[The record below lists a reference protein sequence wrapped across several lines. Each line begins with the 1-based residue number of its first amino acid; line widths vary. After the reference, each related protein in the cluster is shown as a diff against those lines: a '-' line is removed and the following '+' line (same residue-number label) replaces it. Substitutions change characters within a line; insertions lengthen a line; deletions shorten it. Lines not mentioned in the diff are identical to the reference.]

1 MVNLFIP
8 LLERVGLIII
18 LAYILLNIN
27 YFKVLLKNR
36 DVFSTKVKFIVIF
49 SAFAIISNFTGVEV
63 NGESTFLNGFLLKVG
78 QHSSIAN
85 TRVLTI
91 GVSGLIGGPFVGFFV
106 GMISSTVRLIQGG
119 DAAYTYFVSSV
130 LVGFFSG
137 YFGRKSLRKNT
148 FPSVKEGMIIGVI
161 MECIQMICIVI
172 FKGNINGSV
181 ELLKIIALPMILI
194 NGIGTGIFLSIISST
209 LRQEESALAVQT
221 HDVLELANH
230 TLPFFRSGLNE
241 ESCKEAAIYICKFL
255 RVSAVSI
262 TDNKRILAHV
272 GAGSDHHIP
281 SFKILTDLSKSVI
294 QTGRIKVANSPEE
307 IGCNHNGCPLKA
319 AIVVPL
325 HSSGEVVGTFKLYF
339 TDPTKLTFVERQL
352 AEGLG
357 EIFSSQIEFGEI
369 EIQNKL
375 QKDAEIKSL
384 QAQVNP
390 HFFFNAI
397 NTISALIRIDSEQ
410 GRRLLLQLSKFFRSN
425 LQGARRN
432 LITLEEELEQV
443 RAYLSIEQARF
454 PNKYT
459 VEFQVEESMNDY
471 LLPPFVIQILVENAL
486 KHAFG
491 SRKNGNNVWVKV
503 TDVKGSI
510 RFEVK
515 DNGFGIDES
524 KIEKLGKDVVES
536 ESGTGSAIENLNKRL
551 KSLFS
556 DSSALQ
562 FETSSS
568 GTTISCNIPKREFGG
583 V

>member
-1 MVNLFIP
+1 MINLFIP

-36 DVFSTKVKFIVIF
+36 NKLSTKVKFIVIF
-49 SAFAIISNFTGVEV
+49 SIFAIISNFTGVEV
-63 NGESTFLNGFLLKVG
+63 NGKSTFFKGFLLTVG
-78 QHSSIAN
+78 EQSSIAN

-106 GMISSTVRLIQGG
+106 GVISGIVRLCQGG

-130 LVGFFSG
+130 LVGLLSG
-137 YFGRKSLRKNT
+137 YFGNKSLLKNK
-148 FPSVKEGMIIGVI
+148 FPSVKQGVI
-161 MECIQMICIVI
+161 TGIVMECIQMLCIIV
-172 FKGNINGSV
+172 FKGNIIDSLALV
-181 ELLKIIALPMILI
+181 KIIALPMILI

-241 ESCKEAAIYICKFL
+241 ESCKEAATYIRKFL

-281 SFKILTDLSKSVI
+281 SYKILTDLSRAAV
-294 QTGRIKVANSPEE
+294 QTGKIKIANSPQE
-307 IGCNHNGCPLKA
+307 IGCNHQGCPLRA

-325 HSSGEVVGTFKLYF
+325 HSRGEIVGTLKLYF
-339 TDPTKLTFVERQL
+339 TDETQLTFGERQL

-357 EIFSSQIEFGEI
+357 EIFSTQIEFGEI
-369 EIQNKL
+369 ELQNKL

-410 GRRLLLQLSKFFRSN
+410 GRKLLLQLSKFFRAN
-425 LQGARRN
+425 LHGARRN
-432 LITLEEELEQV
+432 LITLEEELDQV
-443 RAYLSIEQARF
+443 NAYLSIEQARF
-454 PNKYT
+454 PNKYD
-459 VEFQVEESMNDY
+459 VEFQIEEDMKNY
-471 LLPPFVIQILVENAL
+471 LLPPFIIQILVDNSL

-491 SRKNGNNVWVKV
+491 SRKEDNKVWVEV
-503 TDVKGSI
+503 INLGRDI
-510 RFEVK
+510 RLKVK
-515 DNGFGIDES
+515 DNGFGIDKT
-524 KIEKLGKDVVES
+524 KIDKLGSEVVDS
-536 ESGTGSAIENLNKRL
+536 ESGTGSAIENLNNRL
-551 KSLFS
+551 KSLFG
-556 DSSALQ
+556 DSSLLK

-568 GTTISCNIPKREFGG
+568 GTTVSCEIPKREIGG

>member
-1 MVNLFIP
+1 MINLFIP

-36 DVFSTKVKFIVIF
+36 NKLSTKVKFIVIF
-49 SAFAIISNFTGVEV
+49 SIFAIISNFTGVEV
-63 NGESTFLNGFLLKVG
+63 NGKSTFFKGFLLTVG
-78 QHSSIAN
+78 EQSSIAN

-106 GMISSTVRLIQGG
+106 GVISGIVRLCQGG

-130 LVGFFSG
+130 LVGLLSG
-137 YFGRKSLRKNT
+137 YFGNKSLIKNK
-148 FPSVKEGMIIGVI
+148 FPSVKQGVLTGI
-161 MECIQMICIVI
+161 VMECIQMLCIIV
-172 FKGNINGSV
+172 FKGNLADSLTLV
-181 ELLKIIALPMILI
+181 KIIALPMILI

-241 ESCKEAAIYICKFL
+241 ESCKEAATYIRKFL

-281 SFKILTDLSKSVI
+281 SYKILTDLSRAAV
-294 QTGRIKVANSPEE
+294 QTGKIKIANSPQE
-307 IGCNHNGCPLKA
+307 IGCNHQGCPLRA

-325 HSSGEVVGTFKLYF
+325 HSRGEIVGTLKLYF
-339 TDPTKLTFVERQL
+339 TDETQLTFVERQL

-357 EIFSSQIEFGEI
+357 EIFSTQIEFGEI
-369 EIQNKL
+369 ELQNKL

-410 GRRLLLQLSKFFRSN
+410 GRKLLLQLSKFFRAN
-425 LQGARRN
+425 LHGARRN
-432 LITLEEELEQV
+432 LITLEEELDQV
-443 RAYLSIEQARF
+443 NAYLSIEQARF
-454 PNKYT
+454 PNKYD
-459 VEFQVEESMNDY
+459 VEFQIEEDMKNY
-471 LLPPFVIQILVENAL
+471 LLPPFIIQILVDNSL

-491 SRKNGNNVWVKV
+491 SRKEDNKVWVEV
-503 TDVKGSI
+503 INLGRDI
-510 RFEVK
+510 RLKVK
-515 DNGFGIDES
+515 DNGFGIDKT
-524 KIEKLGKDVVES
+524 KIDKLGSEVVDS
-536 ESGTGSAIENLNKRL
+536 ESGTGSAIENLNNRL
-551 KSLFS
+551 KSLFG
-556 DSSALQ
+556 DSSLLK

-568 GTTISCNIPKREFGG
+568 GTTVSCEIPKREIGG